1 MEEEVKVVEVDY
13 HPEPVA
19 GECENPSRRKCDF
32 GCDSFDH
39 ASTSV
44 VKAVGCPH
52 EMSWRVKDDH
62 RRRDS
67 RPSSTRETRA
77 KTDENGVF
85 VWNRHTKKFT

>member
-44 VKAVGCPH
+44 VKRGRLPPRNVV
-52 EMSWRVKDDH
+52 ESER
-62 RRRDS
+62 
-67 RPSSTRETRA
+67 
-77 KTDENGVF
+77 
-85 VWNRHTKKFT
+85 